1 MYSTGDDGTLRL
13 WDAVSGQERAFRCY
27 HFADGEN
34 ATLSTDGLALRYAS
48 PEAWRRLGWLAADPV
63 SGELTRYPAE
73 IFGPVPVPRSHAAPG
88 RAG

>member
-48 PEAWRRLGWLAADPV
+48 PEAWRRLG
-63 SGELTRYPAE
+63 
-73 IFGPVPVPRSHAAPG
+73 
-88 RAG
+88 